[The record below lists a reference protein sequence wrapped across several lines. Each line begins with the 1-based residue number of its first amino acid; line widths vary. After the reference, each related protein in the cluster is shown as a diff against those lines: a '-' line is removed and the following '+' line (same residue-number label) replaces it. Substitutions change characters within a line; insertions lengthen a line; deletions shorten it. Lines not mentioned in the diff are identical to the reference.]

1 MKHVIL
7 GAGPAGVIAAET
19 IRKNA
24 PYDQILVVGDEP
36 EAPYSRM
43 AIPYLL
49 IGNVGEEGTHLRHT
63 VGHFAALRIDLKQ
76 GRCTAVDVAR
86 RTITLSE
93 GSVVPFDTLLI
104 ATGSS
109 PATPPIPG
117 IQGPGVHTCW
127 TLADARAIMALATP
141 GARVLQM
148 GAGFIGCIIMEAL
161 AARGVKLSVVEMG
174 DRMVPRMMG
183 PTAGGMI
190 KDWCQKK
197 GVAVYTGARVEA
209 VERPAA
215 AAPAASPAAAAS
227 APVAAPAAAPVAAP
241 AASEHHRTLLEKLGS
256 LLGLTQPPAPAAAAP
271 VVVAPRAAPPA
282 ATTAATPAATP
293 TNTGPA
299 APMLVRLSTG
309 QVLPADL
316 VISATGVKPNIGF
329 LQDSGITCL
338 VGVLTDEHL
347 QTNVSGIYA
356 AGDCAEAFDKVSG
369 TTIVSAIQP
378 NAAEQARVA
387 ALNMVGKATSLK
399 GVTQINVLDTLGMI
413 SASFGNWQGVPGGE
427 QVELADPTAGKLL
440 SLQFSGDKLVGCN
453 AVGWTEHVGVMR
465 GLVEG
470 QVALSPEWKQ
480 RLMADPTLL
489 MEAYLANA
497 QAQQEMAHVR

>member
-19 IRKNA
+19 IRKHA
-24 PYDQILVVGDEP
+24 PADEVLIIGDEP

-49 IGNVGEEGTHLRHT
+49 IGNIGEGGTHLRHAPDHYQRH
-63 VGHFAALRIDLKQ
+63 G
-76 GRCTAVDVAR
+76 
-86 RTITLSE
+86 ITLHRGRAVKLDSAARTLLLDDGE
-93 GSVVPFDTLLI
+93 TVAFDRLLI
-104 ATGSS
+104 ATGSQ

-117 IQGPGVHTCW
+117 IAGPGVHSCW
-127 TLADARAIMALATP
+127 TLADARAIMALAQP

-161 AARGVKLSVVEMG
+161 ATRGVQLSVVEMG

-197 GVAVYTGARVEA
+197 GVAVYTGARVDA
-209 VERPAA
+209 IERD
-215 AAPAASPAAAAS
+215 
-227 APVAAPAAAPVAAP
+227 
-241 AASEHHRTLLEKLGS
+241 
-256 LLGLTQPPAPAAAAP
+256 
-271 VVVAPRAAPPA
+271 
-282 ATTAATPAATP
+282 ATPV
-293 TNTGPA
+293 
-299 APMLVRLSTG
+299 MKVRLSTG
-309 QVLPADL
+309 QVLEADL

-329 LQDSGITCL
+329 LQDSGVRCL

-347 QTNVSGIYA
+347 QTNVPGIYA

-369 TTIVSAIQP
+369 KTIVSAIQP

-387 ALNMVGKATSLK
+387 AMNMVGKTAVLK
-399 GVTQINVLDTLGMI
+399 GVTQINVLDTLGLI
-413 SASFGNWQGVPGGE
+413 SASFGNWEGVPGGE
-427 QVELADPTAGKLL
+427 HVELTEPDAAPGGRHL
-440 SLQFSGDKLVGCN
+440 SLQFAGDRLVGCN
-453 AVGWTEHVGVMR
+453 AIGWTQHVGVMR

-470 QVALSPEWKQ
+470 EVRLGEWKD
-480 RLMADPTLL
+480 RLLEDPTLL
-489 MEAYLANA
+489 MAAYLARA
-497 QAQQEMAHVR
+497 QAADQHALV